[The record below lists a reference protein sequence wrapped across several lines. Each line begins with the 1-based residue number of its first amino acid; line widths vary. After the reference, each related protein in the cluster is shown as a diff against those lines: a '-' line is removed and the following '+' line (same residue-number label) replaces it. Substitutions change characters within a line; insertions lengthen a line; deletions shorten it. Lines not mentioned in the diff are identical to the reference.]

1 MVMAM
6 RIHKRRS
13 AMQEADSDPVA
24 GEGGGA
30 LADHEARAVILS
42 ELHARPFLPVQA
54 PRRVYHFA
62 FATDHE
68 EAHADRLALAALA
81 EANGATLDSSDAKFH
96 SLAFGG
102 WELRWEQ
109 HTEFTTYTWSA
120 STSAEKPFAHPDPLA
135 AGELAFRAPGRLVVA
150 THLSLIEGG
159 EPLDAL
165 AKLFNP
171 QSLCIVGAAKGAAH
185 ILTDFSLDAHGF
197 TRLLV
202 RANATTA
209 LEAGRLVQRVL
220 EIETYRTMA
229 LLGLPE
235 ARRAGPELGRMEHEI
250 AEINQALSQ
259 QGNDR
264 TSRDLL
270 KRLSDLLAASEAL
283 STRTAFRF
291 GASRAYH
298 AIVKNRLGLI
308 RETKESPYT
317 TISAFFSARLDP
329 AIETCNAL
337 ETRLA
342 RLSSQVARAID
353 LMRTGITLE
362 LEQQNR
368 DLLQDMNRRAR
379 LQMRLQGIVQG
390 ISIAALAYYLSGL
403 TVYLAKGLKDAGWLP
418 EHMTADEIAALALP
432 FTIFASWAFMERVR
446 RLSTKAKEEEQVS

>member
-1 MVMAM
+1 ML
-6 RIHKRRS
+6 
-13 AMQEADSDPVA
+13 DSDRIAENRGA
-24 GEGGGA
+24 G
-30 LADHEARAVILS
+30 LKDHEARAAILS
-42 ELHARPFLPVQA
+42 ELHARPFLPVEA
-54 PRRVYHFA
+54 PRRVYHYA

-68 EAHADRLALAALA
+68 EARADRLALASLA
-81 EANGATLDSSDAKFH
+81 ETKGVTLDSADAKFH
-96 SLAFGG
+96 RITLDG

-109 HTEFTTYTWSA
+109 HTEFTTYTWSTSLNA
-120 STSAEKPFAHPDPLA
+120 SQPFAYPDPLA
-135 AGELAFRAPGRLVVA
+135 TRELAFRAPGRLVVA
-150 THLSLIEGG
+150 THLSLIEGRQ
-159 EPLDAL
+159 PLDAL
-165 AKLFNP
+165 AEQFNP

-185 ILTDFSLDAHGF
+185 ILTDFSVDACGF

-202 RANATTA
+202 RVNAMTA

-235 ARRAGPELGRMEHEI
+235 ARRATPDLGRMEREI
-250 AEINQALSQ
+250 EVINQALSQ
-259 QGNDR
+259 KGDER
-264 TSRDLL
+264 TSQDLL

-298 AIVKNRLGLI
+298 AIVKNRLALI
-308 RETKESPYT
+308 REVKESPYT
-317 TISAFFSARLDP
+317 TISDFFSARLDP

-342 RLSSQVARAID
+342 RLSAQVARAID

-368 DLLQDMNRRAR
+368 DLLRDMNSRAR

-403 TVYLAKGLKDAGWLP
+403 TVYLAKGVQDAGWLP
-418 EHMTADEIAALALP
+418 QRLTADEMAAMALP
-432 FTIFASWAFMERVR
+432 LTIIASWAFMERVR
-446 RLSTKAKEEEQVS
+446 RLSTKAKEEEQVN